1 MSVWHATDA
10 PNILHTSPAGTVS
23 QVLSMRIHR
32 PMEIDSRRSR
42 DESATDDWRMSAT
55 RLPFVHQTNEK
66 RFVLGYYLVRGCWMD
81 HICEIR
87 RLFDGRLVSDRIASI
102 QPNQSFSL
110 FWSVSA
116 VSLVSRRTSR
126 APAKEKKK
134 KGTKLICIRD
144 RRPAENSRPEL
155 ICARVE
161 SNDTT
166 TGHSFNVVQQEAHG
180 HCHSNQLLQQQQVDS
195 SSQPKRRPFKRPK
208 TSRGRGPIFSSQPDG
223 PDSAILNRPLPPQQ
237 FFSFFLLLCGWKKE
251 NFFIFLSVA
260 HLRPPAHA
268 KEGGARPPF
277 FSAKKKAADSIL
289 GPANLIVLWGVAK
302 TT

>member
-1 MSVWHATDA
+1 MVRVRSVIGQSADE
-10 PNILHTSPAGTVS
+10 PGTS
-23 QVLSMRIHR
+23 QR
-32 PMEIDSRRSR
+32 
-42 DESATDDWRMSAT
+42 
-55 RLPFVHQTNEK
+55 EK
-66 RFVLGYYLVRGCWMD
+66 
-81 HICEIR
+81 
-87 RLFDGRLVSDRIASI
+87 
-102 QPNQSFSL
+102 
-110 FWSVSA
+110 
-116 VSLVSRRTSR
+116 
-126 APAKEKKK
+126 KKK

-277 FSAKKKAADSIL
+277 FSAKKKPQIRFLALPI
-289 GPANLIVLWGVAK
+289 
-302 TT
+302 

>member
-1 MSVWHATDA
+1 MVRVRSVIGQSADE
-10 PNILHTSPAGTVS
+10 PGTS
-23 QVLSMRIHR
+23 QR
-32 PMEIDSRRSR
+32 E
-42 DESATDDWRMSAT
+42 
-55 RLPFVHQTNEK
+55 
-66 RFVLGYYLVRGCWMD
+66 
-81 HICEIR
+81 
-87 RLFDGRLVSDRIASI
+87 
-102 QPNQSFSL
+102 
-110 FWSVSA
+110 
-116 VSLVSRRTSR
+116 
-126 APAKEKKK
+126 KK

-237 FFSFFLLLCGWKKE
+237 FF
-251 NFFIFLSVA
+251 
-260 HLRPPAHA
+260 
-268 KEGGARPPF
+268 PF
-277 FSAKKKAADSIL
+277 FFYFAAGKRKIFSYFCRSHISAHRPMQKRAERVPLFFCQKKPQIRFLALPI
-289 GPANLIVLWGVAK
+289 
-302 TT
+302 